1 MITLVTL
8 FFKLIKWTVLTVA
21 YLLVGLAKLVT
32 IIIVLIFFTARAGIR
47 RLLDAKSGSD
57 DETEE
62 YDLGY
67 PSYYGRS
74 SERLTRDAFDARW
87 QRERDLRGGR
97 TAAVPVGGRPV
108 PRLHSVLRGAPRRP
122 ALSTSRLFATGK
134 AAGSGRPVQ

>member
-1 MITLVTL
+1 MAVAPPASPRLAL
-8 FFKLIKWTVLTVA
+8 AANAWWLYLGAMTVLTVA

-87 QRERDLRGGR
+87 QRERDLRVAERRRYRSEGGPSHAS
-97 TAAVPVGGRPV
+97 TA
-108 PRLHSVLRGAPRRP
+108 S
-122 ALSTSRLFATGK
+122 
-134 AAGSGRPVQ
+134 SGERHVDQRVHESAR

>member
-87 QRERDLRGGR
+87 QRERDLRVAERRRYRSEGGPSHAS
-97 TAAVPVGGRPV
+97 TASSGERHLDQRVHESA
-108 PRLHSVLRGAPRRP
+108 RRDGE
-122 ALSTSRLFATGK
+122 SR
-134 AAGSGRPVQ
+134 GSGRPVQ